1 MAQKGQRMDKLTKR
15 QEEVLDFCRS
25 WQKEKGFFP
34 SMQQIAMSMGWT
46 STAASKSVL
55 SVLVR
60 KGSLRKVGRHHVLI
74 QESKINWRKTL
85 SDVIEGRMEW
95 NDAIQLL
102 SENPE

>member
-1 MAQKGQRMDKLTKR
+1 MDELTKR

-34 SMQQIAMSMGWT
+34 SMQQIATSMGWA

-55 SVLVR
+55 SVLVK

-95 NDAIQLL
+95 SDAAKLL
-102 SENPE
+102 SENQE